1 MNREAYDAIASQWA
15 QVRVQL
21 SEVERPLLTRLCE
34 GLAPGSEILD
44 LGCGTGKPVAEHVAN
59 LAFRITGVD
68 QSAQMLA
75 VAQRLLPHQEWVLAS
90 LETFVPARQYSA
102 VIAWDSLFH
111 IPRSTHPSIFQRV
124 RQCLPVGG
132 KFALTVG
139 GSAHPAFTDR
149 MFDQTFFYD
158 SHSPE
163 VSVTL
168 LQNAQ
173 FEIIHT
179 EFLNLPTLG
188 RDKGRFAILARA
200 I

>member
-1 MNREAYDAIASQWA
+1 MNCEAYDAIASQWA
-15 QVRVQL
+15 QTRVQL
-21 SEVERPLLTRLCE
+21 SEVERQLLTRLCE
-34 GLAPGSEILD
+34 DLAPGSEILD
-44 LGCGTGKPVAEHVAN
+44 LGCGTGKPIAEHLVN
-59 LAFRITGVD
+59 RAFRITGVD

-75 VAQRLLPHQEWVLAS
+75 IAQRLLPEQVWVLAS
-90 LETFVPARQYSA
+90 LETFVPTHQYSA

-111 IPRSTHPSIFQRV
+111 IPRGTHPSIFQRV

-139 GSAHPAFTDR
+139 GSARPAFTDR

-163 VSVTL
+163 VALTL
-168 LQNAQ
+168 LQRVQ

-179 EFLNLPTLG
+179 EFLNLPTSG
-188 RDKGRFAILARA
+188 RDKGRFAIIARA
-200 I
+200 A